1 MQEQVGMSSSDSD
14 NNDDLYKYVE
24 QDIDDEVPI
33 FEEE

>member
-1 MQEQVGMSSSDSD
+1 MSSSDSD